1 MQYQS
6 SKLTEQLHRWWRST
20 LMALRL
26 GRRQHLPSVLEPPS
40 PAPRWA
46 RAWLTTNPVRSAG
59 FAKNSC
65 RLALA
70 LQGGGAHG
78 AFTWGVLDRLLEVPG
93 CRIVAISGSSAGA
106 INAAVLAAGYLE
118 GGPVAARERLEALW
132 RKLAQ
137 LAAFSPLRPT
147 PFEVLVLGRNS
158 EWSFSH
164 LAFDLVSRL
173 LSPYQLNPLGLNP
186 LRQVLVELI
195 DFERLRSSDAIRLF
209 VAATSVETGD
219 ARLFTNGELT
229 PDVLLAS
236 ACLPTLYPAVKL
248 DGRHYWDGGFTAN
261 PPLLPLVEQ
270 CDASDI
276 VLVRLNPRQEAGVPT
291 TARGIQSR
299 LSRIVFDNP
308 LKRELESIDW
318 LRRMAKKAGIGASG
332 PAERLAS
339 LRLHTIGDDDALSKL
354 GSASKL
360 HPDWPLVRALRGAG
374 REAAEDWLF
383 AGVTPRPAANDQ
395 DEGVAGLAV

>member
-1 MQYQS
+1 MQYQT
-6 SKLTEQLHRWWRST
+6 SKLTEQLRRWWRRGA
-20 LMALRL
+20 MALRL
-26 GRRQHLPSVLEPPS
+26 GGRRHLPSVIEPPS

-46 RAWLTTNPVRSAG
+46 SAWLTTNPLRSAG
-59 FAKNSC
+59 LAKNSC

-248 DGRHYWDGGFTAN
+248 DGGHYWDGGFTAN

-339 LRLHTIGDDDALSKL
+339 LRLHTIGDDDVLSRL
-354 GSASKL
+354 GNASKL
-360 HPDWPLVRALRGAG
+360 HPDWPLVRGLRDAG
-374 REAAEDWLF
+374 REAAEGWLF

>member
-137 LAAFSPLRPT
+137 LAEFSPLRPT
-147 PFEVLVLGRNS
+147 PFEALVLGRNS

-173 LSPYQLNPLGLNP
+173 WSPYQLNPLGLNP

-195 DFERLRSSDAIRLF
+195 DFERLRGSDAIRLF
-209 VAATSVETGD
+209 VAATCVESGA
-219 ARLFTNGELT
+219 ARLFTNRELT
-229 PDVLLAS
+229 PEVLLAS
-236 ACLPTLYPAVKL
+236 ACLPALYPAVKL
-248 DGRHYWDGGFTAN
+248 EGRHYWDGGFTAN

-276 VLVRLNPRQEAGVPT
+276 VLVRLNPRQEVPVPT

-318 LRRMAKKAGIGASG
+318 LRRMAKKAGIGANG

-360 HPDWPLVRALRGAG
+360 HPDWPLVRALRDAG
-374 REAAEDWLF
+374 REAAEGWLF

-395 DEGVAGLAV
+395 DEGAAGLAV

>member
-1 MQYQS
+1 
-6 SKLTEQLHRWWRST
+6 
-20 LMALRL
+20 MALGL
-26 GRRQHLPSVLEPPS
+26 ARRQRLPGVLEPPS
-40 PAPRWA
+40 PAPGWA
-46 RAWLTTNPVRSAG
+46 RAWLTTNPAWPAG
-59 FAKNSC
+59 FARNSC

-78 AFTWGVLDRLLEVPG
+78 AFTWGVLDRLLEVPSF
-93 CRIVAISGSSAGA
+93 RIVAISGASAGA

-147 PFEVLVLGRNS
+147 PFEMLVLGRNS

-173 LSPYQLNPLGLNP
+173 WSPYQLNPLGLNP

-195 DFERLRSSDAIRLF
+195 DFERLRGSDAIRLF
-209 VAATSVETGD
+209 VAATGVESGA
-219 ARLFTNGELT
+219 ARLFTNKDLT

-248 DGRHYWDGGFTAN
+248 DGGHYWDGGFTAN
-261 PPLLPLVEQ
+261 PPLLPLVEE

-276 VLVRLNPRQEAGVPT
+276 VLVRLNPGQEVPVPT
-291 TARGIQSR
+291 TARGIQSL
-299 LSRIVFDNP
+299 LSRIVFDSP

-318 LRRMAKKAGIGASG
+318 LRRMAKKAGIGAAG

-360 HPDWPLVRALRGAG
+360 HPDWPLVRALRDAG
-374 REAAEDWLF
+374 REAAEGWLF

-395 DEGVAGLAV
+395 DEGAAGIAV